1 MLDVVNPVSDP
12 AATPPGTPPRRSR
25 DRRAPRER
33 AGAAPKP
40 ADAAHGSASAAAG
53 PLHGATGSARSVRRR
68 HDREILALALPAFG
82 ALVAEPLF
90 VMVDSA
96 VVGHL
101 GTAQL
106 AGLGVAATLLAT
118 AVNVFVFLAYATTAA
133 VSRRLG
139 AGDLRAA
146 LRQGIDGIWL
156 GLLLGVLVV
165 AVVLP
170 GAPAL
175 VDLFGASRTAAPY
188 AITYLRISALGIP
201 AMLVVLAATG
211 VLRGL
216 QDTRTPLYVAVA
228 GFTANAALNATLVYG
243 AGLGIAGSAW
253 GTVIAQNA
261 MAAVYLR
268 VVIRGVLRHAAD
280 GADGADGADSVN
292 STDNGEV
299 RGRGA
304 DGGEGGR
311 GATPARP
318 TLWKL
323 LRPDAAGI
331 QACARAGFPLL
342 VRALSIRLVLV
353 IATAV
358 AARLGDAQIA
368 AHQITLTVWM
378 LLAFALDAIAIA
390 GQAII
395 GRYLG
400 ADDAAGAA
408 AMCRRMIQWGVACG
422 IVLGVLVAAGSPL
435 IGPMFSSDPAVRG
448 ALSAALLVVAVA
460 QPVCG
465 VVFVLDGVLMG
476 AGDGPYLAWS
486 MLVTLAVFAPAA
498 LAVPALGAG
507 LTGLWWAMTLM
518 MLTRL
523 AALWLRARSGRWA
536 VTGAA
541 R

>member
-1 MLDVVNPVSDP
+1 M
-12 AATPPGTPPRRSR
+12 
-25 DRRAPRER
+25 
-33 AGAAPKP
+33 
-40 ADAAHGSASAAAG
+40 
-53 PLHGATGSARSVRRR
+53 RRR
-68 HDREILALALPAFG
+68 HDREIIALALPAFG

-96 VVGHL
+96 VVGHF

-106 AGLGVAATLLAT
+106 AGLGVAAALLTT
-118 AVNVFVFLAYATTAA
+118 AVNIFVFLAYATTAA
-133 VSRRLG
+133 VARRVG
-139 AGDLRAA
+139 AGDLSAA
-146 LRQGIDGIWL
+146 LRQGVDGIWL
-156 GLLLGVLVV
+156 ALLLGAAVI
-165 AVVLP
+165 AVVLSTAP
-170 GAPAL
+170 GL
-175 VDLFGASRTAAPY
+175 VDLFGASGTAAPY
-188 AITYLRISALGIP
+188 ATTYLRISSLGIP

-216 QDTRTPLYVAVA
+216 QDTRTPLYVAVG

-261 MAAVYLR
+261 MAAVYLT
-268 VVIRGVLRHAAD
+268 VVVRGVRRQSGDTA
-280 GADGADGADSVN
+280 
-292 STDNGEV
+292 
-299 RGRGA
+299 
-304 DGGEGGR
+304 GGDWW
-311 GATPARP
+311 AM
-318 TLWKL
+318 

-331 QACARAGFPLL
+331 RACAKAGVPLL
-342 VRALSIRLVLV
+342 VRTVSLRAVLL

-358 AARLGDAQIA
+358 AAGLGDTEIA
-368 AHQITLTVWM
+368 AHQITLTVWS

-400 ADDAAGAA
+400 AGDAQGAQA
-408 AMCRRMIQWGVACG
+408 ACRRMIEWGVACG
-422 IVLGVLVAAGSPL
+422 LVLGLLVVAGRPL
-435 IGPMFSSDPAVRG
+435 IGPLFTSDPSVRH
-448 ALSAALLVVAVA
+448 ALMSALLVVAVA

-486 MLVTLAVFAPAA
+486 MLVTLAVFTPAA
-498 LAVPALGAG
+498 FAVPALGWG
-507 LTGLWWAMTLM
+507 LTALWWAMTLM

-523 AALWLRARSGRWA
+523 AALWLRARSGRWI